1 MLRSI
6 FLKHIEEQKMTYLE
20 HLKHALA
27 LGLETL
33 TCSIVFIV
41 HGIVPAL
48 FETTGST
55 MIKNL
60 NEKLN
65 KKESPISSHS
75 E

>member
-1 MLRSI
+1 MLRSTLSSI
-6 FLKHIEEQKMTYLE
+6 FLNHPEEKGMSYVE

-33 TCSIVFIV
+33 TCSIIFIV
-41 HGIVPAL
+41 HGIIPAL

-65 KKESPISSHS
+65 KED
-75 E
+75 

>member
-1 MLRSI
+1 M
-6 FLKHIEEQKMTYLE
+6 KHPEEQKMSYIE
-20 HLKHALA
+20 HLKHALS

-33 TCSIVFIV
+33 GCSIVFIV

-65 KKESPISSHS
+65 KKD
-75 E
+75 

>member
-1 MLRSI
+1 MLRSTLSSI
-6 FLKHIEEQKMTYLE
+6 FLNHPEEKRMTYLE

-33 TCSIVFIV
+33 GCSIIFII

-48 FETTGST
+48 FQNTGST

-60 NEKLN
+60 NQKLN
-65 KKESPISSHS
+65 KED
-75 E
+75 

>member
-6 FLKHIEEQKMTYLE
+6 FLKHPEEQKMTYLG
-20 HLKHALA
+20 HLKHALS

-33 TCSIVFIV
+33 CCSIVFIV

-48 FETTGST
+48 FETTGSN

-65 KKESPISSHS
+65 NED
-75 E
+75 

>member
-6 FLKHIEEQKMTYLE
+6 FLKHPEEQKMTYVE
-20 HLKHALA
+20 HLKHALS

-33 TCSIVFIV
+33 GCSIVFIV
-41 HGIVPAL
+41 HGIIPAL

-60 NEKLN
+60 NQKLN
-65 KKESPISSHS
+65 NED
-75 E
+75 

>member
-1 MLRSI
+1 MLRSTLSSI
-6 FLKHIEEQKMTYLE
+6 FLKHPEEKKMSYVE

-33 TCSIVFIV
+33 TCSIIFIV
-41 HGIVPAL
+41 HGIIPAL

-60 NEKLN
+60 NQKLI
-65 KKESPISSHS
+65 KED
-75 E
+75 

>member
-1 MLRSI
+1 MIRSTLSSI
-6 FLKHIEEQKMTYLE
+6 FLKHPEEQKMSYVE

-48 FETTGST
+48 FQTTGST

-60 NEKLN
+60 NQKLIKN
-65 KKESPISSHS
+65 D
-75 E
+75 

>member
-6 FLKHIEEQKMTYLE
+6 FLKHPEEKKMTYLE
-20 HLKHALA
+20 HLKHALV

-60 NEKLN
+60 NQKLIKN
-65 KKESPISSHS
+65 D
-75 E
+75 

>member
-1 MLRSI
+1 MLRSTLSSI
-6 FLKHIEEQKMTYLE
+6 FLKHPEEQKMSYVE
-20 HLKHALA
+20 HLKHAFL

-33 TCSIVFIV
+33 GCSIVFIV

-65 KKESPISSHS
+65 KKD
-75 E
+75 

>member
-1 MLRSI
+1 MLRSTLSSI
-6 FLKHIEEQKMTYLE
+6 FLKHPEEKGMRYVE

-33 TCSIVFIV
+33 TCSIIFIV
-41 HGIVPAL
+41 HGIIPAL

-65 KKESPISSHS
+65 KED
-75 E
+75 

>member
-1 MLRSI
+1 MLHST
-6 FLKHIEEQKMTYLE
+6 FLKNPEEQKMSYLE

-33 TCSIVFIV
+33 GCSIIFIV

-48 FETTGST
+48 FQNTGSN

-60 NEKLN
+60 NQKLN
-65 KKESPISSHS
+65 KED
-75 E
+75 

>member
-1 MLRSI
+1 MLRSTLSSI
-6 FLKHIEEQKMTYLE
+6 FLKHPEEQKMTYLE
-20 HLKHALA
+20 HLKHALS
-27 LGLETL
+27 LGIQTL
-33 TCSIVFIV
+33 GCSIVFIV

-65 KKESPISSHS
+65 KKD
-75 E
+75 

>member
-1 MLRSI
+1 MLRSTLSSI
-6 FLKHIEEQKMTYLE
+6 FLNHPEEKGMSYVE

-48 FETTGST
+48 FQTTGSN

-60 NEKLN
+60 NQKLIKN
-65 KKESPISSHS
+65 D
-75 E
+75 

>member
-6 FLKHIEEQKMTYLE
+6 FLKHPEEKKMSYVE
-20 HLKHALA
+20 HLKHALV
-27 LGLETL
+27 LGLDTL

-41 HGIVPAL
+41 HGIIPAL

-65 KKESPISSHS
+65 KED
-75 E
+75 

>member
-1 MLRSI
+1 MIRSTLSSI
-6 FLKHIEEQKMTYLE
+6 FLKHPEEQKMTYLE
-20 HLKHALA
+20 HLKHALS

-33 TCSIVFIV
+33 TCSIIFIV

-60 NEKLN
+60 NQKLIKN
-65 KKESPISSHS
+65 D
-75 E
+75 

>member
-1 MLRSI
+1 MLRSTLSSI
-6 FLKHIEEQKMTYLE
+6 FLNHPEEKRMTYLE

-33 TCSIVFIV
+33 TCSIIFIV
-41 HGIVPAL
+41 HGIIPAL

-65 KKESPISSHS
+65 KED
-75 E
+75 

>member
-1 MLRSI
+1 MLRSTLSSI
-6 FLKHIEEQKMTYLE
+6 FLKHPEEKKMTYLE

-41 HGIVPAL
+41 HGIIPAL

-60 NEKLN
+60 NQKLN
-65 KKESPISSHS
+65 NED
-75 E
+75 

>member
-1 MLRSI
+1 MLRSTLSSI
-6 FLKHIEEQKMTYLE
+6 FLKHPEEQKMTYLE
-20 HLKHALA
+20 HLKHALT

-33 TCSIVFIV
+33 GCSIVFIV
-41 HGIVPAL
+41 HGIVPVL

-65 KKESPISSHS
+65 KKD
-75 E
+75 

>member
-6 FLKHIEEQKMTYLE
+6 FLKHPEEKRMTYLE
-20 HLKHALA
+20 HLKHALV
-27 LGLETL
+27 LGLDTL
-33 TCSIVFIV
+33 TCSIIFIV
-41 HGIVPAL
+41 HGIIPAL

-65 KKESPISSHS
+65 KKD
-75 E
+75 

>member
-1 MLRSI
+1 MLRSTLSSI
-6 FLKHIEEQKMTYLE
+6 FLKHPEEKGMRYVE

-33 TCSIVFIV
+33 TCSIIFIV
-41 HGIVPAL
+41 HGIIPAL

-60 NEKLN
+60 SEKLN
-65 KKESPISSHS
+65 KED
-75 E
+75 

>member
-6 FLKHIEEQKMTYLE
+6 FLKHPEEKRMTYLE
-20 HLKHALA
+20 HLKHALV
-27 LGLETL
+27 LGLDTL
-33 TCSIVFIV
+33 TCSIIFIV
-41 HGIVPAL
+41 HGIIPAL

-65 KKESPISSHS
+65 KED
-75 E
+75 

>member
-1 MLRSI
+1 MLRSTLSSI
-6 FLKHIEEQKMTYLE
+6 FLNHPEEKKMTYLE

-33 TCSIVFIV
+33 TCSIIFIV
-41 HGIVPAL
+41 HGIIPAL

-65 KKESPISSHS
+65 KED
-75 E
+75 

>member
-1 MLRSI
+1 MLRSTLSSI
-6 FLKHIEEQKMTYLE
+6 FLKHPEEKGMRYVE
-20 HLKHALA
+20 HLKHSLS
-27 LGLETL
+27 LGLEAL
-33 TCSIVFIV
+33 CCSIVFII

-65 KKESPISSHS
+65 KKD
-75 E
+75 